1 MTPENPGA
9 EPFFLGSSGGQ
20 RFCIFHP
27 PAGAKCLGAV
37 LVAPPFGDE
46 LNKSRRMLAM
56 QARRLA
62 ALGFGVL
69 QLDLEGCGDSDG
81 ELRDVRWAGWTSDL
95 SAGAD
100 WLAAR
105 LDAPLYLLGL
115 RMGALLAL
123 DFAPTRAGIAGIV
136 LWQPLAS
143 GEAFITQL
151 LRLKL
156 AGSMAGANGAEASNT
171 ATLRA
176 ALAAG
181 EMLEIGGYEITGTL
195 AADIGALDL
204 RALAPVSC
212 PVHWFE
218 MVADAARP
226 MPPAAV
232 RTGEAWRAGGAAL
245 TALPVAGPPFWSSQ
259 EIAESGTLLDATCAA
274 FESMRA

>member
-1 MTPENPGA
+1 MNPENAGA
-9 EPFFLGSSGGQ
+9 DPFFLGRSRGQ
-20 RFCIFHP
+20 RFCVFHP
-27 PAGAKCLGAV
+27 PAGGRCSGAV
-37 LVAPPFGDE
+37 LLAPPFGDE
-46 LNKSRRMLAM
+46 MNKSRRMAAL

-81 ELRDVRWAGWTSDL
+81 DLRDVRWNGWKDDL
-95 SAGAD
+95 EAGAA

-123 DFAPTRAGIAGIV
+123 DFARGRADIDGIV

-143 GEAFITQL
+143 GEAFLTQL

-156 AGSMAGANGAEASNT
+156 ASSMTGGAPSST

-176 ALAAG
+176 ALASG
-181 EMLEIGGYEITGTL
+181 EMLEIGGYEITGGL
-195 AADIGALDL
+195 AADLGALDL
-204 RALAPVSC
+204 RALAPASR

-218 MVADAARP
+218 VVPDATRP
-226 MPPAAV
+226 MPPGAA
-232 RTGEAWRAGGAAL
+232 RIAEAWRAEGVAV
-245 TALPVAGPPFWSSQ
+245 TASLVAGQPFWSTQ
-259 EIAESGTLLDATCAA
+259 EITECEALLEATCAA
-274 FESMRA
+274 FEGMRA